1 MKLAVLLLVLFTVFT
16 QKTFSDNNFSF
27 DYDFCSFKDDN
38 PGKVFVELYYA
49 FNQHQLKF
57 IKTSDGYEAG
67 GKLSVVVVNSS
78 TGKTVINKVFKV
90 PLNVKDTAGYDK
102 NKKLV
107 GQIDML
113 LDSGS
118 YKLAID
124 GSDFNDT
131 SYVMKRTEDIDLHG
145 FLNDKLCASSIE
157 LASNIIKS
165 DDQKNVFYKNT
176 LVVTPNPSLL
186 YGNNM
191 SSMYYYMEFYNM
203 NKDAIGEKYTLNFSI
218 LDSKGNEDYSNI
230 KNYKIIS
237 TSKVEIGS
245 IDLSKFITD
254 KYKLS
259 VSLKN
264 DAGDVLQEVSK
275 IFYVFNPA
283 AKDTSALTNT
293 DPGFTLSEFSRY
305 SEKDVAKEYE
315 RLIYIITDVQKKQY
329 EKLNTLDERREFLY
343 NFWKARDVNPVKA
356 HMEHIRRIEYAN
368 KNFRDAFREGWK
380 SDRGRVYVIY
390 GQYDDIERHNFES
403 QTRAYEIWTY
413 NATQGGA
420 IFVFVDQSSGTGNFM
435 LVHSTAQN
443 EIRDDNWQ
451 DKLDIRK

>member
-1 MKLAVLLLVLFTVFT
+1 MKHAVLLLVLLIAFN
-16 QKTFSDNNFSF
+16 QKAFSDNNFSF
-27 DYDFCSFKDDN
+27 DYDFCSFKDEN
-38 PGKVFVELYYA
+38 SGKVFVELYYA

-67 GKLSVVVVNSS
+67 GKLSVVLVNSV
-78 TGKTVINKVFKV
+78 TGKTVINKMFKV
-90 PLNVKDTAGYDK
+90 PLSIKDTAGYDK

-131 SYVMKRTEDIDLHG
+131 SFVMKRTEDIDLHG
-145 FLNDKLCASSIE
+145 FSNERLCVSSIE
-157 LASNIIKS
+157 LASNITKS
-165 DDQKNVFYKNT
+165 DDQKNIFYKNT

-186 YGNNM
+186 FGNNM
-191 SSMYYYMEFYNM
+191 SSMYYYMEFYNL
-203 NKDAIGEKYTLNFSI
+203 NKDVMGEKYTLNFSI

-237 TSKVEIGS
+237 PSKVEIGS
-245 IDLSKFITD
+245 IDLSKFTTD
-254 KYKLS
+254 KYKMS
-259 VSLKN
+259 ISLKN
-264 DAGDVLQEVSK
+264 DAGDILQEASK

-283 AKDTSALTNT
+283 VKDTNAVTNT
-293 DPGFTLSEFSRY
+293 DPGFTLSEFSKY
-305 SEKDVAKEYE
+305 DDKDVAKEYE
-315 RLIYIITDVQKKQY
+315 RLIYLITDIQKKQY
-329 EKLNTLDERREFLY
+329 DKLNTLDQKREFLY
-343 NFWKARDVNPVKA
+343 NFWKSRDVNPVKA
-356 HMEHIRRIEYAN
+356 HMEHLRRIEYAN
-368 KNFRDAFREGWK
+368 KNYRNAFLEGWK
-380 SDRGRVYVIY
+380 SDRGRVYVLY
-390 GQYDDIERHNFES
+390 GPYDDIERHDFES

-413 NATQGGA
+413 NAIQGGA
-420 IFVFVDQSSGTGNFM
+420 IFVFVDQSSGVGNFE

-451 DKLDIRK
+451 DKLNIRK